1 MRQYINNGVIAQEAD
16 PRDYSIRVAGAAQL
30 PEEAIKLC
38 DLPHQDQQVGKC
50 VMCTAE
56 TALSEY
62 YGYPVGGNWG
72 YGYFREH
79 EGSGLVARRAYSML
93 GDYGLPRAEDDIAE
107 REVTE
112 VIDMA
117 KRDAPRILPLA
128 EPRKGWTYARLTTR
142 EEIAAAIV
150 RSLNVRGM
158 RVVFSASVGCWGL
171 TEPGGWLPYETG
183 GGRHMMVILGYGRH
197 EYRTGLQD
205 GLLVRNSWG
214 DDFALDGDCWMTWDA
229 VMRNEEVYLLI
240 PPEDKPIQDD
250 IPEDEPVITVQRSLR
265 LKSTRM
271 TGDDVREAQMLLIAH
286 GFDVGSSG
294 ADGIFGPATDE
305 AVRSFQ
311 RAKNLEVDGIIGAKT
326 WAALRTAPDP
336 VEPVLPYEPSELTIG
351 LVRHCFSHLGD
362 IYAWGGNGETD
373 ITEALIRRKDNTET
387 NAQRTIQFWRKQQAA
402 GVTDLAM
409 YDCSGLISRYLQDNG
424 IVSRKRNCD
433 HLWAM
438 CTPVTRTELCPGDL
452 LFRRRG
458 ADAYHVGV
466 YVGRGRV
473 IEAKGRDDG
482 VVLRGIDASGAGYWT
497 DCGRLEALR

>member
-1 MRQYINNGVIAQEAD
+1 MRRYINNGVIAQEVD
-16 PRDYSIRVAGAAQL
+16 PRDYSIRVSAAAQL
-30 PEEAIKLC
+30 PEEAIKQC
-38 DLPHQDQQVGKC
+38 DLPHLDQQVSKC

-79 EGSGLVARRAYSML
+79 EGPGLVARKAYSML
-93 GDYGLPRAEDDIAE
+93 GDYGLPRTGDDIAE
-107 REVTE
+107 LEVTD
-112 VIDMA
+112 VIDRA
-117 KRDAPRILPLA
+117 KRYAPRILPLA
-128 EPRKGWTYARLTTR
+128 ETRKGWTYARLTTR

-150 RSLNVRGM
+150 KSLNVRGM
-158 RVVFSASVGCWGL
+158 RVVFSSTVGCWGL
-171 TEPGGWLPYETG
+171 TEPGGWLRYEDG
-183 GGRHMMVILGYGRH
+183 GGRHMMVILGYGKH
-197 EYRTGLQD
+197 EYRGSMQE

-214 DDFALDGDCWMTWDA
+214 DDFGLNGDCWMTWDA

-240 PPEDKPIQDD
+240 PPEDKPIREDT
-250 IPEDEPVITVQRSLR
+250 PEDKPVITVQRSLR

-294 ADGIFGPATDE
+294 ADGIFGPATDA
-305 AVRSFQ
+305 AVRAFQ
-311 RAKNLEVDGIIGAKT
+311 SAKNLEVDGIIGAKT

-336 VEPVLPYEPSELTIG
+336 AEPVLPHKPSELALG

-424 IVSRKRNCD
+424 IVSSKRNCD

-438 CTPVTRTELCPGDL
+438 CTPVTRAELRPGDL
-452 LFRRRG
+452 LFRSRNG
-458 ADAYHVGV
+458 DMYHVGV
-466 YVGRGRV
+466 YVGRGRA

-482 VVLRGIDASGAGYWT
+482 VVLRGINASSAGYWT
-497 DCGRLEALR
+497 DCGRLEVLK